1 MDLSLFTSAEGL
13 RDVSLTIGNLIGCV
27 GVLII
32 FVGSIRAL
40 WLFIKKPIVKNI
52 LLSDIRIDLGHYLAL
67 GLEFLI
73 AKDVI
78 ETLAEP
84 TWEHLGKLA
93 IIIALRSALTM
104 FLAHEVKEVREEL
117 EEEGLI
123 RKLKKGI
130 LRRK

>member
-1 MDLSLFTSAEGL
+1 MF
-13 RDVSLTIGNLIGCV
+13 GNLIGCV

-32 FVGSIRAL
+32 FVGSVRSL
-40 WLFIKKPIVKNI
+40 WLFLKKPIVKNI

-67 GLEFLI
+67 GLELLI

-93 IIIALRSALTM
+93 TIIALRSALTM

-117 EEEGLI
+117 EEESMI
-123 RKLKKGI
+123 KKLKSGVWG
-130 LRRK
+130 RK

>member
-123 RKLKKGI
+123 RKLKRG
-130 LRRK
+130 RMGRG

>member
-1 MDLSLFTSAEGL
+1 MDLSLFTSNDGL

-123 RKLKKGI
+123 RKLKRG
-130 LRRK
+130 RMGRG

>member
-1 MDLSLFTSAEGL
+1 M
-13 RDVSLTIGNLIGCV
+13 
-27 GVLII
+27 LII

-104 FLAHEVKEVREEL
+104 FLAHEVKEVREEM

-123 RKLKKGI
+123 RKLKRG
-130 LRRK
+130 RMGRG

>member
-1 MDLSLFTSAEGL
+1 MDLSLFTSNDGL

-104 FLAHEVKEVREEL
+104 FLAHEVKEVREEM

-123 RKLKKGI
+123 RKLKRG
-130 LRRK
+130 RMGRG